1 MEKKGLFMEGSVT
14 GLSYR
19 TDTGSGKLDE
29 YGTFF
34 YQEGDSITFFAG
46 KFPIGSC
53 MAKAF
58 VTPLDFVAEASG
70 RINKVS
76 HFQVTN
82 LCRILLAVGHFDET
96 KESVVGKYL
105 KKSALFLNPAAFEQ
119 TPEAQGIINELGLT
133 MPGIAKTHNLLR
145 RTCAG
150 IYKESDV
157 KIPTKSGQYVLGDVY
172 RPLKT
177 GKYPVVMCSGVF
189 GKSFV
194 NGLTFNEEDEAYFEE
209 IEDAFYSSYDRD
221 DTKKALQ
228 GAFFKRMGPCFGSA
242 RPIPHPDPQGQAPE
256 PSGPPDLL
264 VPVSEVFEQPTA
276 MDWVPYGYVV
286 INLEEV
292 GVGKNRA
299 EYLQF
304 GAGNA
309 RNYADCIE
317 WASEQP
323 WSSGKVGLFG
333 ASFYAMTQYTAAQY
347 HPKGLTAM
355 IPIMGDYDSYRDY
368 IYSGGGL
375 FNRADNMD
383 PCIPPQDY
391 TFMDHALE
399 NPFWSEEAYGPD
411 AKYVCSCDIKKID
424 YPIWP
429 VTEPDASLHGKGSSE
444 AYINCSSK
452 HKKYTM
458 IHGCGIHFWM
468 YNEQYLSRF
477 RQFFDY
483 WLKGEENGIM
493 DEKPVELQIRT
504 GRGSYYWR
512 REEDWPVPGTE
523 YRRFYLNAENGGLC
537 EQCGPDAS
545 VSYSADVMHN
555 ETSRVEGATFISEP
569 FTEDVEIAGYIK
581 AGLFVSSTSEDME
594 IHMNV
599 RVLDEDGDEVI
610 YPAFTSMEPNL
621 PVGFGSM
628 KVSHRV
634 LDPEKSRDDLPVYQH
649 TKEAWA
655 PLVPGEIVE
664 AEVGTFPTSAL
675 IRKGWRIRLDIDPVS
690 NRWVCY
696 EEEKYRKDATNS
708 IHTGEGHP
716 SYLQLPVLPKV
727 VPGTMK

>member
-1 MEKKGLFMEGSVT
+1 MEKRGLFMDGSVT
-14 GLSYR
+14 GLYYQ
-19 TDTGSGKLDE
+19 TDTISGRLDE
-29 YGTFF
+29 NGEYR
-34 YQEGDSITFFAG
+34 YHEGESITFFTGA
-46 KFPIGSC
+46 FPIGSC
-53 MAKAF
+53 MAKEF
-58 VTPLDFVAEASG
+58 ITPLDFVAEASG
-70 RINKVS
+70 RIDKPT
-76 HFQVTN
+76 HYQVTN
-82 LCRILLAVGHFDET
+82 LCRILLSVQSFDET
-96 KESVVGKYL
+96 NEVIVGKYL
-105 KKSALFLNPAAFEQ
+105 KKSALFLAPETFEQ
-119 TPEAQGIINELGLT
+119 TPEAQGIMQALGVSF
-133 MPGIAKTHNLLR
+133 PGIAKTHNLLR

-150 IYKESDV
+150 IRKESDV
-157 KIPTKSGQYVLGDVY
+157 KIPTKNGQYVLGDIY
-172 RPLKT
+172 RPLKE

-194 NGLTFNEEDEAYFEE
+194 NGLTLNEEDEAYFDE
-209 IEDAFYSSYDRD
+209 IEDAFYSSYDTT

-228 GAFFKRMGPCFGSA
+228 ETFFRRMGPCFGSA
-242 RPIPHPDPQGQAPE
+242 RPIPNLDPQGHAPI

-276 MDWVPYGYVV
+276 LDWVPYGYVV

-304 GAGNA
+304 GSENA

-333 ASFYAMTQYTAAQY
+333 ASFYAMTQYTAAQF
-347 HPKGLTAM
+347 HPKGLAAM

-399 NPFWSEEAYGPD
+399 HPFWSEEDYGPD
-411 AKYVCSCDIKKID
+411 AKYVSSCDIKKVD

-452 HKKYTM
+452 HKKYMM

-512 REEDWPVPGTE
+512 KEEDWPVPGTE
-523 YRRFYLNAENGGLC
+523 YRRFYLDANTGSLSG
-537 EQCGPDAS
+537 QSGSDAS
-545 VSYSADVMHN
+545 VTYSADVMHN
-555 ETSRVEGATFISEP
+555 EIRRVEGATFVSEP
-569 FTEDVEIAGYIK
+569 LTEDLEIAGYIK
-581 AGLFVSSTSEDME
+581 AGLFVASTSEDME
-594 IHMNV
+594 VHMNV
-599 RVLDEDGDEVI
+599 RVFDEDGDEVI

-621 PVGFGSM
+621 PLGFGSM
-628 KVSHRV
+628 KVSHRA
-634 LDPEKSRDDLPVYQH
+634 LDPERSREDLPVYQH

-655 PLVPGEIVE
+655 PLNPGEIVE
-664 AEVGTFPTSAL
+664 IEVGTFPTSAL
-675 IRKGWRIRLDIDPVS
+675 IRKGWRIQLEIDPVS

-696 EEEKYRKDATNS
+696 EEDAYRKGAKNS
-708 IHTGEGHP
+708 IYTGKQYP
-716 SYLQLPVLPKV
+716 SYLQIPVLPKR
-727 VPGTMK
+727 GKCF